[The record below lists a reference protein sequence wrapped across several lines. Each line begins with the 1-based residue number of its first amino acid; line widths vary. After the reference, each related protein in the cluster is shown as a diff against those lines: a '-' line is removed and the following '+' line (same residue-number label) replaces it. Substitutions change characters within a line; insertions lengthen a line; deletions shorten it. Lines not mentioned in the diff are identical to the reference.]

1 MGQVLDLACEDRGLV
16 IFSDRCYTI
25 TGKTTKWSALVK
37 VAAYSRADA
46 AQRFDISIQCNGRQK
61 AFKTFFVGTALE
73 TSRHSFVGDVEKW
86 VIAHCGSRDIKWG
99 LLQLVVTETARFAK
113 WEVAQC

>member
-1 MGQVLDLACEDRGLV
+1 MGQVLGIASEDQGLV
-16 IFSDRCYTI
+16 ILSDRIYTI
-25 TGKTTKWSALVK
+25 TGKTKWSAV
-37 VAAYSRADA
+37 VTAAAYSLADA
-46 AQRFDISIQCNGRQK
+46 AQRVEISIRCNDKQR
-61 AFKTFFVGTALE
+61 AVRTFFVGTALE